1 MSEEILKNFYESVLA
16 LLQHQS
22 PDNFPKNSVAGLLRT
37 FKNTNY
43 SNILQQLGLQDIQN
57 IILILQGHTPDN
69 ISVVPSESTILD
81 FFQISLPNIQK
92 NLKEL
97 HNYSCLPMVQEK
109 ISVIEKQLQLWS
121 ILLNGLKE
129 KNVIPIVTSLIETY
143 PSLNEDSKKIIL
155 DSLQKIGFPVVLVLV
170 QILYKDDNQKYNEL
184 FPILHAMDYIA
195 LPALTIALNYPE
207 EKVRHSATEVL
218 KKWKSKK
225 SISALSKS
233 LYDPSWKVRKLSAE
247 ALGEIGTA
255 DAIKALLTGI
265 NDKHA
270 SVRLEIARALG
281 KLRMMETLEA
291 LSALLQDPSWE
302 IRKEALEAIAKLGS
316 QATECL
322 GQALNNDNIV
332 VRKMASRFLID
343 MSTPQTVPALRKA
356 LQNEDINIREQSVTA
371 LGKILQGE
379 EVLIML
385 KTAMD
390 DTAPLVRFA
399 ALQVLIEI
407 KNKMESKSILILLN
421 KALKDPE
428 QIIRQRANNTIREIL
443 SNTSS
448 HN

>member
-1 MSEEILKNFYESVLA
+1 MSEEILKNFYESVLT

-22 PDNFPKNSVAGLLRT
+22 PDHFPKNSVAGLLRT
-37 FKNTNY
+37 FKHTNY
-43 SNILQQLGLQDIQN
+43 SNILQQFGLQDIQN
-57 IILILQGHTPDN
+57 IILVLQGHTPEN
-69 ISVVPSESTILD
+69 IVVYPSKSTILD

-92 NLKEL
+92 NLKEI
-97 HNYSCLPMVQEK
+97 HNYSSLPMVQERVA
-109 ISVIEKQLQLWS
+109 IIEKQLQLWNN
-121 ILLNGLKE
+121 LLNGLKE
-129 KNVIPIVTSLIETY
+129 KNIIQVITSLIEAY
-143 PSLNEDSKKIIL
+143 PTLNGDGKKIIL
-155 DSLQKIGFPVVLVLV
+155 DSFQKIGFPVVLVLV
-170 QILYKDDNQKYNEL
+170 QILYKDDHKKYNEL
-184 FPILHAMDYIA
+184 FSILRAMDNIA
-195 LPALTIALNYPE
+195 LPALAVALNYPD
-207 EKVRHSATEVL
+207 EKVRCSTTEVL
-218 KKWKSKK
+218 KKWKSKE

-255 DAIKALLTGI
+255 EAIKALLTGI
-265 NDKHA
+265 KDKHA

-281 KLRMMETLEA
+281 KLHMMETLEA

-302 IRKEALEAIAKLGS
+302 IRKEALEAIANLGP

-332 VRKMASRFLID
+332 VRKMASRFLIN

-356 LQNEDINIREQSVTA
+356 LQNADINIREQSVTA

-385 KTAMD
+385 KSAMD

-421 KALKDPE
+421 KALKDTE
-428 QIIRQRANNTIREIL
+428 QIIRQRANSTIREIL
-443 SNTSS
+443 SNTAK
-448 HN
+448 